1 MKQNKYR
8 KLFTY
13 ALLAF
18 LIIIFLMTIYA
29 FIFKGFEAGMSMF
42 AYNVFLSIIVYFFL
56 MWQRRME
63 EKAASLSG
71 DSDVEGEIK
80 DDHVID
86 EDVKDSQLRDDE
98 KL

>member
-1 MKQNKYR
+1 MKQNRFR

-63 EKAASLSG
+63 EKASSLSG
-71 DSDVEGEIK
+71 DSD
-80 DDHVID
+80 ID
-86 EDVKDSQLRDDE
+86 VAKDSQSMDVVGKNSQTMEDE
-98 KL
+98 KH